1 MNKKQLINALI
12 ATQLSDDTPVLVTYV
27 GDDAESGTD
36 MYRFSVQIAPTYNM
50 ELDGSETEELE
61 ICIEAIHLNHS
72 PKSDTL

>member
-1 MNKKQLINALI
+1 MNKKQLINAMI

-36 MYRFSVQIAPTYNM
+36 MYRFNVQIAPTYNM
-50 ELDGSETEELE
+50 KLDGSETEELE